1 MDVGRTRHVSRITN
15 PEESGSYDAG
25 GGVGSHDVHSLHLH
39 YDLTHIVGV

>member
-25 GGVGSHDVHSLHLH
+25 GGLDLMMHTHYIYATILHTL
-39 YDLTHIVGV
+39 